1 MYSGNNFCALHS
13 FVLIYSSIWY
23 HLPFVGRIDFTI
35 SFIQVYW
42 QLILIAF
49 IYFKL
54 AVFCLLFLRDFPWIY
69 NSKLIFF
76 SFNILKILFHC
87 VLTCTAYIFFQQELF
102 FHTYLFPFIYTVSFF
117 PPLIVFKIF
126 PSSLVVFLHA
136 LE

>member
-1 MYSGNNFCALHS
+1 MYSGNNFCTLHS

-49 IYFKL
+49 VYFKL
-54 AVFCLLFLRDFPWIY
+54 ALFCLLFLRDFPWIY

-76 SFNILKILFHC
+76 FQYLKYIVSLCFDLYCLHFFSTGTLLSYLSFS
-87 VLTCTAYIFFQQELF
+87 
-102 FHTYLFPFIYTVSFF
+102 FIYTMSFF
-117 PPLIVFKIF
+117 PPLTVFNIF